1 MIEFKNPCKEAPYII
16 LKEKYNEAAD
26 LRQENIEAIAISS
39 YNDQKKEV
47 DSRFVNLKFIDDKEF
62 IFFSNYNSPK
72 SIAFNSHNQIAALLY
87 WPSTNVQIRMKAN
100 ISKKSILFNQE
111 YFKKRSIDKNAL
123 AICSKQ
129 SEVTPSY
136 NEIKT
141 RYLEIKKSD
150 DLLQCPDYWGGF
162 SFTPYYFEFWE
173 GHESRLNKRE
183 VYKKSDNSWVNCIL
197 QP

>member
-141 RYLEIKKSD
+141 RYLEVKKSD

>member
-1 MIEFKNPCKEAPYII
+1 MIEFKNLCKEAPYII

-26 LRQENIEAIAISS
+26 LGQENIQAIAISS
-39 YNDQKKEV
+39 YNDEKKEV

-100 ISKKSILFNQE
+100 INQKSILFNQE

-123 AICSKQ
+123 AICSNQ
-129 SEVTPSY
+129 SEVASSY
-136 NEIKT
+136 NEIQT
-141 RYLEIKKSD
+141 RYLEVKKSD

-183 VYKKSDNSWVNCIL
+183 VYKKSDNSWVNSIL